1 MRTEAHFS
9 RRGGAADSVLVA
21 AKMRG
26 VDVAL
31 KLDKIESA
39 GKTQA
44 AMIAKLEQAGDP
56 VHILGRE
63 GSHCLGPD
71 VAQ

>member
-31 KLDKIESA
+31 NCQLLRSKKRALFASIAHGLDLFTNGLSDRTE
-39 GKTQA
+39 
-44 AMIAKLEQAGDP
+44 E
-56 VHILGRE
+56 
-63 GSHCLGPD
+63 
-71 VAQ
+71 